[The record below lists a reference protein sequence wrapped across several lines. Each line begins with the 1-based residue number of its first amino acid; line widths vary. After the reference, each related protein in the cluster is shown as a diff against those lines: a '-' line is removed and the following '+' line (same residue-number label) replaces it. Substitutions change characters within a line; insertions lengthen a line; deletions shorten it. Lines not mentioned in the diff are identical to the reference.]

1 MKVAHYIYF
10 YNSFSK
16 RSPLWD
22 FMRYLSV
29 KSFHVENP
37 DWKIKFYTNKQ
48 PMGEYWDMVKDY
60 VEVVMVTEPRS
71 IFGNPIPHPAHASDV
86 QRLQCLMKEG
96 GAYIDFDTINVGS
109 FDKLLDYNA
118 VVLGKLGLRQRNYG
132 NGMMVA
138 PKDSLYIKTWYDEY
152 KTFRS
157 QGRDKYWDEHSVKIH
172 NKLREIPELIGTHNF
187 VGHTIFYPYSWLK
200 PEQLFKEYHPEFITE
215 DTVSV
220 HLYDAVH
227 YKHINEFTLQQIK
240 DNPERSSFTKI
251 ASKYL

>member
-48 PMGEYWDMVKDY
+48 PMGEWWDRVSDF
-60 VEVVMVTEPRS
+60 VEVVMTTEPRE

-86 QRLQCLMKEG
+86 QRLRCLIEEG
-96 GAYIDFDTINVGS
+96 GAYCDFDTINIGS
-109 FDKLLDYNA
+109 FDKLLEKTA
-118 VVLGKLGLRQRNYG
+118 VVLGKLGPRQKYYG

-138 PKDSLYIKTWYDEY
+138 PKDSLYLKTWYDEY

-157 QGRDKYWDEHSVKIH
+157 KGRDKFWDEHSVKIH
-172 NKLREIPELIGTHNF
+172 NELRERPELVGTHSF
-187 VGHTIFYPYSWLK
+187 VDHSVFYPYSWLK
-200 PEQLFKEYHPEFITE
+200 PETLFDEYHPEFITQ

-227 YKHINEFTLQQIK
+227 YKKVNQYSVQQIK
-240 DNPERSSFTKI
+240 ENPERSSFTKI
-251 ASKYL
+251 ANKYL